1 MLRIVFAG
9 LVTLAP
15 TASAFAQQTTAVD
28 YSTMRVLPGSWGYRA
43 IPGGSEAR
51 FADTAGIAQ
60 LTIGCTRATRQ
71 IALARA
77 SGTAGQ
83 GLFVWT
89 SNAARTLPARFDPRG
104 MRLIADLAANDPLLD
119 SLAFSRGRIA
129 VTIVGGSVV
138 VAPAWPEA
146 ARVIEDCRT

>member
-1 MLRIVFAG
+1 MLRM
-9 LVTLAP
+9 TLAALAALFP
-15 TASAFAQQTTAVD
+15 AASAVAQVAVD
-28 YSTMRVLPGSWGYRA
+28 YSTMRALPGSWGYRA
-43 IPGGSEAR
+43 IAGGSEAR
-51 FADTAGIAQ
+51 FVDTGGIAQ

-71 IALARA
+71 VAVARA
-77 SGTAGQ
+77 SGTAAA
-83 GLFVWT
+83 GLMLWS
-89 SNAARTLPARFDPRG
+89 SNASRTLPARFDPRA
-104 MRLIADLAANDPLLD
+104 MRVIADVPANDPLLD